1 MFVCNT
7 CESGYDIFFQS
18 SLTHLSSITTH
29 AATTFKRS
37 SCSLP
42 HLVLGICEKH
52 QFTRTTL
59 MDPKYCQRCIS
70 LKPMRLCHVYH
81 WAVQPNNMHRQWF
94 ALLRSSKTY
103 YERYELAV
111 LVLGSMEVLTS
122 WTRND
127 NPLTQRCFFLMW
139 LQANAQRST
148 KRV

>member
-1 MFVCNT
+1 MFF
-7 CESGYDIFFQS
+7 FFQYS
-18 SLTHLSSITTH
+18 PTHLLLITSY
-29 AATTFKRS
+29 AASTFKRS
-37 SCSLP
+37 NCSLP

-59 MDPKYCQRCIS
+59 MDLKYCQRCIS

-111 LVLGSMEVLTS
+111 LVLRSMEVLTFEHE
-122 WTRND
+122 TIT
-127 NPLTQRCFFLMW
+127 PLHSDAFFFNVIASKC
-139 LQANAQRST
+139 QAIN
-148 KRV
+148 